1 MRKFYLFTLALLSAV
16 GAWAQYTW
24 NGVTEIN
31 ADAWNTASN
40 WTTSGTSTLPAGKSP
55 GTPGSNCWDV
65 INISDASGVAPLLE
79 GWNLRMVLSN
89 VTLNADIK
97 KIQNGD
103 GNTCS
108 FTLQNGSILNLKCAF
123 ASGHTND
130 FNVDLST
137 GNGNKLNFSIPTGKI
152 YDGTATINY
161 GAVSTDMDRQ
171 FTLKYQSESYKTMNG
186 IVVNA
191 TMPESA
197 YSETTTV
204 NVVTLVNKEGT
215 SFANKTYEI
224 EGKFVRTEGV
234 LTAEQ
239 SNVGKY
245 SIVETEEAIKLY
257 WVTGN
262 ANLATLTYNFQL
274 NGKTISSKARFG
286 IVGELSPVVSPS
298 WPSTFRSSP
307 EYYSVGD
314 VPVET
319 VTGDKTINIEI
330 TQHLPFEI
338 SDNFANAKW
347 YTMNIHGGGY
357 YLNYEENATEIG
369 LTRQTTT
376 YEDKDMFCFV
386 GNIFDGFKIYN
397 KAAGPGKLL
406 SSVKSTSDDGSTKV
420 YMVDEAT
427 AMTQGYLWDVTKSTN
442 RGDNGF
448 YLGLHDYN
456 NGKNRLNRRD
466 YKIGNDTYYRLSY
479 WTGGADGGSTIKIS
493 SVDDMLTSMKSAAKI
508 SILENS
514 TVQYPSEFQNTTPA
528 QINAAIDAAQSVE
541 ENYDAKKAFVL
552 GDNGTIIKN
561 YLDNLNRFGSLAN
574 IQFEMTTQ
582 YATLIMPCPSSS
594 VTGLKSYTCSA
605 IGANNVITLTEN
617 GNGGGGA
624 FQQNVPYIIEATPGA
639 KFTIVGWD
647 KGSRVTHKSGLLTG
661 VLTEGGATIIPNSYV
676 LAKNGQKV
684 GFFKVTGDAVKCPQ
698 YKCYLTPDAGENEN
712 SARVIYFS
720 SDDVETGINAVE
732 TEEAAPANA
741 VIYDLS
747 GRRVQ
752 GAKAG
757 LYIVNGKKVIK

>member
-1 MRKFYLFTLALLSAV
+1 MRKFYLFMLALLSAV

-24 NGVTEIN
+24 NGGSNITSVN
-31 ADAWNTASN
+31 WNQSSS
-40 WTTSGTSTLPAGKSP
+40 WTTSASITDKGP
-55 GTPGSNCWDV
+55 GTPNSNLWNV
-65 INISDASGVAPLLE
+65 INISNATGTTPTLE
-79 GWNLRMVLSN
+79 GWSLRMVLDD
-89 VTLNADIK
+89 VTLNSSNTK
-97 KIQNGD
+97 MQNGD
-103 GNTCS
+103 GVVCS
-108 FTLQNGSILNLKCAF
+108 FTLKNSSTLDLTQGNGQ
-123 ASGHTND
+123 HTND
-130 FNVDLST
+130 FNVDLGT
-137 GNGNKLNFSIPTGKI
+137 GNGNIMIHRLPK
-152 YDGTATINY
+152 NY
-161 GAVSTDMDRQ
+161 GGVVTVNYGTISADMNRQFKVSSTDANNR
-171 FTLKYQSESYKTMNG
+171 TVGGLT
-186 IVVNA
+186 VVA
-191 TMPESA
+191 TMPEAAS
-197 YSETTTV
+197 T
-204 NVVTLVNKEGT
+204 NVATLHEVTLATMTNA
-215 SFANKTYEI
+215 SFTNKTYNI
-224 EGKFVRTEGV
+224 TEGKFTRVEGPLTEE
-234 LTAEQ
+234 A
-239 SNVGKY
+239 SNIAKY
-245 SIVETEEAIKLY
+245 SIVEEGGVIKLY
-257 WVTGN
+257 WVTGPCVK
-262 ANLATLTYNFQL
+262 LTYNF
-274 NGKTISSKARFG
+274 NIGGVTKATK
-286 IVGELSPVVSPS
+286 IVYSPTGEAYPNVSPS
-298 WPSTFRSSP
+298 VITTFRCSP
-307 EYYSVGD
+307 DYY
-314 VPVET
+314 T
-319 VTGDKTINIEI
+319 VTGLPTGTVAGDQIIDLTV
-330 TQHLPFEI
+330 TQHLPFKI
-338 SDNFANAKW
+338 SSDFNNATW

-369 LTRQTTT
+369 LGRQTTT
-376 YEDKDMFCFV
+376 YENKDMFCFV

-397 KAAGPGKLL
+397 KAAGPDKLL
-406 SSVKSTSDDGSTKV
+406 SSVKSTSDNGSTKV
-420 YMVDEAT
+420 YMVDKTT
-427 AMTQGYLWDVTKSTN
+427 AETQGYLWDVTKSTN
-442 RGDNGF
+442 RGANGF

-456 NGKNRLNRRD
+456 NGMNRLNRRGT
-466 YKIGNDTYYRLSY
+466 ILSY
-479 WTGGADGGSTIKIS
+479 WTGGADGGSTIKLS
-493 SVDDMLTSMKSAAKI
+493 NVYDMFTSMKSAAKI

-528 QINAAIDAAQSVE
+528 QINAAIDAAQNVATTYE
-541 ENYDAKKAFVL
+541 AEKAFVL

-594 VTGLKSYTCSA
+594 VTVLKSYTCSA

-684 GFFKVTGDAVKCPQ
+684 GFFKVTGDDVKCPQ
-698 YKCYLTPDAGENEN
+698 YKCYLTPDEGENEN

>member
-24 NGVTEIN
+24 NGGTEIS
-31 ADAWNTASN
+31 ATAWNTSSN

-55 GTPGSNCWDV
+55 GTPNSNCWDV
-65 INISDASGVAPLLE
+65 INISDASGNAPTLE
-79 GWNLRMVLSN
+79 GWNLRMVLSG
-89 VTLNADIK
+89 VTLNADVN

-137 GNGNKLNFSIPTGKI
+137 GNGNKLNFSIPTGKT

-262 ANLATLTYNFQL
+262 ADLATLTYKFQL
-274 NGKTISSKARFG
+274 NGNTISTKTVYG
-286 IVGELSPVVSPS
+286 VVGGSYPVVSPS

-307 EYYSVGD
+307 EYYSVGNLPEGN
-314 VPVET
+314 VS
-319 VTGDKTINIEI
+319 GDEIVNIEI

-338 SDNFANAKW
+338 SADFANAKW
-347 YTMNIHGGGY
+347 YTMNIHAGGY
-357 YLNYEENATEIG
+357 YLSYEADATQIN
-369 LTRQTTT
+369 LSRQTTSF
-376 YEDKDMFCFV
+376 DDADMFCFV
-386 GNIFDGFKIYN
+386 GDIFNGFKIYN
-397 KAAGPGKLL
+397 KAAGEGKLL
-406 SSVKSTSDDGSTKV
+406 SSVLSTSDDGNTKV
-420 YMVDEAT
+420 YMVNEAT
-427 AMTQGYLWDVTKSTN
+427 AVTQGHLWDVTKSTN
-442 RGDNGF
+442 RGENGF

-456 NGKNRLNRRD
+456 NGMNRLNRRGT
-466 YKIGNDTYYRLSY
+466 ILSY
-479 WTGGADGGSTIKIS
+479 WTGGADGGSTIKLS
-493 SVDDMLTSMKSAAKI
+493 SVDDMFTSMKSAAKI

-528 QINAAIDAAQSVE
+528 QINAAIDAAQSVQD
-541 ENYDAKKAFVL
+541 NYDAKKAFVL

-684 GFFKVTGDAVKCPQ
+684 GFFKVTGDDVKCPQ
-698 YKCYLTPDAGENEN
+698 YKCYLTPDEGENEN
-712 SARVIYFS
+712 SARAFYFS

-732 TEEAAPANA
+732 IEEATPANA

-752 GAKAG
+752 SAKSG